1 MLPQKVYM
9 IVDDDLDDYDFFCSA
24 MKEIDPK
31 CKIVMAKNGEDALQ
45 QLGQDNFELPNYIF
59 LDLNMPR
66 MDGNTCLSH
75 LKKNERLKHIPVVI
89 YTTSSSQKSKG
100 ETLKIGAD
108 FFLTKPNSYKAIR
121 EQLQKVVDSLSSPSK

>member
-1 MLPQKVYM
+1 MRPQKVYM
-9 IVDDDLDDYDFFCSA
+9 IVDDDLDDYDFFCAA

-66 MDGNTCLSH
+66 MDGKTCLSH

-89 YTTSSSQKSKG
+89 YTTSSSQKHKT
-100 ETLKIGAD
+100 ETLKLGAD
-108 FFLTKPNSYKAIR
+108 YFLSKPASYRSIVS
-121 EQLQKVVDSLSSPSK
+121 QLQKLLDSLSLLSK